1 MYIAG
6 VLLVALVGVIF
17 ITIRYLEK
25 DGITDVPD
33 DIVFPALTVLVIS
46 LASWGA
52 VVIGI
57 VVGITAYIYK
67 KYKKKKETNV

>member
-1 MYIAG
+1 MYIVG
-6 VLLVALVGVIF
+6 VFLVALVGIIF

-25 DGITDVPD
+25 DGNTDGLD
-33 DIVFPALTVLVIS
+33 DIVFPSFGVFVIS